1 MKKWFYKAYGP
12 YVGCEQT
19 GVFEADTEQ
28 EAEDIA
34 YQIAMDNYHS
44 YAFDEEEE
52 EDIEPEYDFY
62 VEPYEPEKHDHKI

>member
-1 MKKWFYKAYGP
+1 MMWFYKAYGP

-19 GVFEADTEQ
+19 GTFEADSLQ

-44 YAFDEEEE
+44 YSYDEEEE
-52 EDIEPEYDFY
+52 GIEPEYDFY
-62 VEPYEPEKHDHKI
+62 VEEYDAEKHDPQI

>member
-19 GVFEADTEQ
+19 GVFEADTQQ

-34 YQIAMDNYHS
+34 YEIAIENYHS
-44 YAFDEEEE
+44 YSFQEE

-62 VEPYEPEKHDHKI
+62 VEPYDPEAHDHKI